1 LKIMGT
7 RIESFRRKLFL
18 QPARHIT
25 PKSQLSLM
33 GIAMTEWDGV
43 DLEEALIAI
52 QAAGVM
58 AKRLEKNVAIMG
70 DLKTVIYDDQLEEVL
85 DVVKF
90 DAK

>member
-1 LKIMGT
+1 
-7 RIESFRRKLFL
+7 
-18 QPARHIT
+18 
-25 PKSQLSLM
+25 
-33 GIAMTEWDGV
+33 
-43 DLEEALIAI
+43 
-52 QAAGVM
+52 M